1 MFNTTYNHTSFSQ
14 VIDIKPACVGTIQKS
29 SSFSRIVKCHIDSQF
44 AQSALDEFEPH
55 VVKKKW
61 VAGEF
66 DYSSG
71 RRLSTGYETSENCPI
86 IVLQVMVFGDRQ
98 CLIEFM
104 FEEDYNKSIEVNV

>member
-29 SSFSRIVKCHIDSQF
+29 SSLSRIVKCHIDSQF
-44 AQSALDEFEPH
+44 AERALDEFKPH
-55 VVKKKW
+55 ISKKEW
-61 VAGEF
+61 HHNEHSYG
-66 DYSSG
+66 
-71 RRLSTGYETSENCPI
+71 GYETSIDIPI

-104 FEEDYNKSIEVNV
+104 FEEDYNKSTEVNNETN